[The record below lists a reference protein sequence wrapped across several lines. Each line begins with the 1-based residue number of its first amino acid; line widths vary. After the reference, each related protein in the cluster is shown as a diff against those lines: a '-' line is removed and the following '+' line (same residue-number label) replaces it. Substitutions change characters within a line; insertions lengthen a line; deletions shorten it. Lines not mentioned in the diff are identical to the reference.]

1 MPKPLLIISVLIF
14 GAIFTGVAMGETDYA
29 SYCTDYADYFI
40 KTAKGNE
47 SIAFRDKLDSK
58 KLDYSF
64 ESLKVIDAY
73 LEYLY
78 KNRSKI
84 GEHEE
89 INTIVWGGCY
99 IGEVIKRNSEKVFH
113 WENYNTYIE
122 RNPKLKEIISY
133 GPGTMVFLVDD
144 RGAMTMP
151 LNKVGRF
158 IYEGPEN
165 NIHFYASGE
174 LNYRK

>member
-1 MPKPLLIISVLIF
+1 MRKCLPLLILLINF
-14 GAIFTGVAMGETDYA
+14 TITGVAMSETDYA
-29 SYCTDYADYFI
+29 SYCSDYASYFI
-40 KTAKGNE
+40 KKANGDET
-47 SIAFRDKLDSK
+47 IAFPERIDSK

-64 ESLKVIDAY
+64 ESLKAIDKY
-73 LEYLY
+73 LEYLH
-78 KNRSKI
+78 KNNSTI
-84 GEHEE
+84 SQHEE
-89 INTIVWGGCY
+89 INTIVWCGCY
-99 IGEVIKRNSEKVFH
+99 IGEVIKRSSEKVFH
-113 WENYNTYIE
+113 WENYHAYIE
-122 RNPKLKEIISY
+122 RNPKLKQLISF

-174 LNYRK
+174 LKYRK